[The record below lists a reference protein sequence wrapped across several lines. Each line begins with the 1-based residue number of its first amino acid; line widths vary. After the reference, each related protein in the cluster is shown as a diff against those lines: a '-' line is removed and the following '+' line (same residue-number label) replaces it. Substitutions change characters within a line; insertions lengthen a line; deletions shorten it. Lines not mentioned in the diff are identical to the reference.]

1 MQSYAFFVGI
11 DVSKDTLDYCLLTA
25 TERPVLTLCGKN
37 NPAAIEATL
46 KELAASVPGFGPS
59 QGLFCLEA
67 TGLYQHH
74 LLAHLLELGAAVWVE
89 SARQIQYS
97 LGRQPQRRTG
107 GKSDTLDAR
116 RIACYA
122 LEKHPKA
129 RLWQPL
135 SPDLARLKAL
145 ARTRQRLVETRAQ
158 LQVPLAE
165 WRHCV
170 GAPEKEATCSATLAG
185 LDSDMATLEAAM
197 VELIANDAVLQRLNQ
212 RLQSVVGIG
221 PVLACELLLV
231 TQGFRRFPTPR
242 ALACFAGV
250 APFPKGSGKH
260 LKPDRVSHLADKR
273 LKRLLHLAALGAVR
287 WDAGLKAYYDR
298 KVAEGKAKM
307 LVLNNVRNKLIHRL
321 WACVQDDRDYQRNY
335 PQALT

>member
-1 MQSYAFFVGI
+1 MQPYTFFVGI
-11 DVSKDTLDYCLLTA
+11 DVSKDTLDYCLLT
-25 TERPVLTLCGKN
+25 TSERPLLQLCGKN
-37 NPAAIEATL
+37 NPAAIEAIL
-46 KELAASVPGFGPS
+46 AELAAASPGFELT

-67 TGLYQHH
+67 TGIYQHH
-74 LLAHLLELGAAVWVE
+74 LLAYLLEVGAAVWVE
-89 SARQIQYS
+89 SARQIQSS
-97 LGRQPQRRTG
+97 LGQQR
-107 GKSDTLDAR
+107 GKSDTLDAH
-116 RIACYA
+116 RIARYA
-122 LEKHPKA
+122 LDKHPKA

-145 ARTRQRLVETRAQ
+145 ARTRHRLVETRAR
-158 LQVPLAE
+158 LQVPLSE
-165 WRHCV
+165 WQHCV
-170 GAPEKEATCSATLAG
+170 GVLEKEATCSATLAG
-185 LDSDMATLEAAM
+185 LDAHIDTLDKAIAQ
-197 VELIANDAVLQRLNQ
+197 LIAAEADLQGLNQ

-221 PVLACELLLV
+221 PVLAAELLLV

-260 LKPDRVSHLADKR
+260 VKPDRVSHLADKR

-287 WDAGLKAYYDR
+287 WDAGLKAYYER

-321 WACVQDDRDYQRNY
+321 WACVMDDRDYQKNY
-335 PQALT
+335 PLDLT